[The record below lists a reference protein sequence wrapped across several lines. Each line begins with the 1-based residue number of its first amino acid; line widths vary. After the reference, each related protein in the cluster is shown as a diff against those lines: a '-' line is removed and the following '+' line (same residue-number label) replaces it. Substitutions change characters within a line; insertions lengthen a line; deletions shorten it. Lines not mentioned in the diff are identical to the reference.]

1 MDIVKHISNLIYDY
15 ECVVIPELGGFI
27 SSYQPASIHPVQ
39 HQFNPPAKKLMFNEA
54 LKSND
59 GLLANYIAT
68 SQRVSYEA
76 AMEGIREF
84 VKMAKS
90 ALSNGEAVTFEN
102 IGSIYLGYDG
112 NLQFDQNDSVNYLKD
127 VYGMSSF
134 VSPAIRR
141 EATAAPKVVK
151 PVFSNRPDQDRK
163 KRNAGL
169 FIRIAATVMV
179 LATLGIFGF
188 VYLKNTTPN
197 TQESNL
203 FTAFNELVNHNAEAD
218 KPETI
223 LEQNTDRVEVKNHN
237 LGVDLEED
245 DIPSANPEV
254 EKSAEIISKPED
266 KPVESKA
273 AAPNPVVVTS
283 NPRKMYHL
291 IAGSFLDA
299 ENTGSLIQYYIDLGY
314 NPSIIGPAANGYYRV
329 SIVAYPRKAEALVE
343 LQSVRKKYNPDI
355 WLLHQ

>member
-1 MDIVKHISNLIYDY
+1 MDIVKHISNLIYDH

-54 LKSND
+54 LKTND

-68 SQRVSYEA
+68 DQRVSYEA
-76 AMEGIREF
+76 AMEGIRQF

-127 VYGMSSF
+127 VYGMSTF

-141 EATAAPKVVK
+141 EATTVPKVVK
-151 PVFSNRPDQDRK
+151 PVFSDRPEQNRK

-169 FIRIAATVMV
+169 FIRIAAAAVV
-179 LATLGIFGF
+179 LATLGFFGS
-188 VYLKNTTPN
+188 VYFNNTTPN

-203 FTAFNELVNHNAEAD
+203 FTAFTELVNHNDEAD
-218 KPETI
+218 KPEMI
-223 LEQNTDRVEVKNHN
+223 LEQNADRVEVKNHN
-237 LGVDLEED
+237 LGVDLAKDE
-245 DIPSANPEV
+245 IPSANPKV
-254 EKSAEIISKPED
+254 ENPAEIISKPED

-273 AAPNPVVVTS
+273 AALNPVMASS
-283 NPRKMYHL
+283 NSRKMYYL

-299 ENTGSLIQYYIDLGY
+299 ENTGSLIQYYTDLGY

-329 SIVAYPRKAEALVE
+329 SIIAYPRKAEALVE
-343 LQSVRKKYNPDI
+343 LQNARQKYNPDI